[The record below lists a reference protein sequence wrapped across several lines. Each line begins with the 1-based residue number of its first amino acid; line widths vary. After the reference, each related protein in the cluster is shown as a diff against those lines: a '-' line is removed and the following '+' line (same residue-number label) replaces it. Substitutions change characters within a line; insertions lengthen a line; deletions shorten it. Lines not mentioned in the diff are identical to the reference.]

1 MWTKNHRFRCAVW
14 CIYLR
19 RVDFLCMNIDWNF
32 DEKAS
37 IVAWFLLLLPSACWF
52 FRIKNYVNF
61 MYGFGNL
68 KLRFRKFWKLN
79 KTTKM
84 NANSYFIFRRFGDG
98 ENRFWSK
105 TNAFSYFIFFFGTS
119 RWGSDMRRAEM
130 SGKIHISVYKPKLT
144 VSKKWSFLKILKNK
158 WRLARAAKDFLRI
171 KFGGDSGWHAWPVGG
186 F

>member
-68 KLRFRKFWKLN
+68 KLRFRKFWKFN

-105 TNAFSYFIFFFGTS
+105 TNAFSYFIFF
-119 RWGSDMRRAEM
+119 RNLKMRVRHA
-130 SGKIHISVYKPKLT
+130 SCRNFRKNSYLGIQIKINGIKKVIISENSEK
-144 VSKKWSFLKILKNK
+144 
-158 WRLARAAKDFLRI
+158 
-171 KFGGDSGWHAWPVGG
+171 
-186 F
+186 